1 MCSGEIP
8 PQFAEAVAGLDVELF
23 RPGMRNAGN
32 MLLVSPAA
40 DAEIGMYRDVIFLDR
55 PADFN
60 IEALAGKKIIVNR
73 ELCGYNSIAALE
85 TSREV
90 MGEIYRALR
99 SGLKGEDSVS
109 AALSAGAGF
118 DYRQVVFAAEVFCE
132 LGLLRFERGRLAVV
146 RGKRS
151 ELSRSHIY
159 SAVCALKE
167 KR

>member
-1 MCSGEIP
+1 
-8 PQFAEAVAGLDVELF
+8 
-23 RPGMRNAGN
+23 
-32 MLLVSPAA
+32 
-40 DAEIGMYRDVIFLDR
+40 
-55 PADFN
+55 
-60 IEALAGKKIIVNR
+60 
-73 ELCGYNSIAALE
+73 SIAALE

-151 ELSRSHIY
+151 ELSR
-159 SAVCALKE
+159 
-167 KR
+167 